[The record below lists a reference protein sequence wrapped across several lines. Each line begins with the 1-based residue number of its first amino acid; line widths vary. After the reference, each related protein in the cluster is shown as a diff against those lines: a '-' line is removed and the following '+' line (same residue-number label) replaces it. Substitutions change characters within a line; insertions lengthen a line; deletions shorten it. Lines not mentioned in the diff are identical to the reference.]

1 MFNPACQVSEINS
14 QRRIWA
20 VKTVPARPFSYQH
33 TVLKGMFTY
42 RMLSLFF
49 WHRSGCGEALSHC
62 RLRLLS
68 FIVFNVLFFFFFLLK
83 RQEKKEQI
91 NQLKAAIFTNLRGSK
106 DSHVDFKIRATNLSI
121 SGTSSVMLP
130 RFLRFI

>member
-1 MFNPACQVSEINS
+1 MSRKNCASPPLLISTLCIKGYVYLSDAELILLTSLRVWRGLKSLPVKAVELHCF
-14 QRRIWA
+14 QRTI
-20 VKTVPARPFSYQH
+20 
-33 TVLKGMFTY
+33 L
-42 RMLSLFF
+42 
-49 WHRSGCGEALSHC
+49 
-62 RLRLLS
+62 
-68 FIVFNVLFFFFFLLK
+68 FFFLLE